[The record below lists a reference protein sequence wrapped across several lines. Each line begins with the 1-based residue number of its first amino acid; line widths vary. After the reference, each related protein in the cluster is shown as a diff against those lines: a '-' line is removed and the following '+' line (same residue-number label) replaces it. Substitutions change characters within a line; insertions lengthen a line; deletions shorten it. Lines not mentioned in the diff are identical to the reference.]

1 MQIKFREVMINVAT
15 GGVELN
21 KDLPP
26 VLLVHGAGMDRTV
39 WSQQTRY
46 LAHHGFAPMAID
58 LPGHGDSEGALLP
71 SVAEMAEW
79 VGAFVEM
86 MALGPVRLVGHSM
99 GSLISLEVAA
109 RYPQTAERLILMGAA
124 AAMPVHPELLGAAER
139 NEILAPQLMTAWAH
153 GSRAHIAGNPTPGLW
168 MRSGCQALLERAAP
182 DVIYNDLAACNSY
195 EAGDVA
201 ARIECSVSVMVGSED
216 KMTPPKATAQLVAGF
231 SEVDLQHLDGIGHM
245 MMMEAPD
252 QIRDL
257 LLQALG

>member
-1 MQIKFREVMINVAT
+1 MVNVAT

-182 DVIYNDLAACNSY
+182 AVIYNDLAA
-195 EAGDVA
+195 
-201 ARIECSVSVMVGSED
+201 
-216 KMTPPKATAQLVAGF
+216 
-231 SEVDLQHLDGIGHM
+231 
-245 MMMEAPD
+245 
-252 QIRDL
+252 
-257 LLQALG
+257 

>member
-1 MQIKFREVMINVAT
+1 
-15 GGVELN
+15 
-21 KDLPP
+21 
-26 VLLVHGAGMDRTV
+26 MDRTV

-153 GSRAHIAGNPTPGLW
+153 EQSSPRKPTPGLW

-231 SEVDLQHLDGIGHM
+231 SRLTCST
-245 MMMEAPD
+245 
-252 QIRDL
+252 
-257 LLQALG
+257 